1 MKNKRNYYRIL
12 HVQPD
17 APVELIKMS
26 YRTIMQKLKK
36 HPDLGGDE
44 WDASVINEAYAVL
57 SDKKLRAAYDARLLR
72 ERTMA
77 DAGQQNEDQRHSGN
91 SESKAKTKAKANP
104 QEKTT
109 SHAETEQAQKQAEQ
123 SQKRQGHASAEERAS
138 EKSGSERDYSANDEQ
153 APANSCFFCKTTYNI
168 NPGID
173 SDCIKCR
180 SPLLTLS
187 PDTMEQSGDRAIQR
201 QPRNSPLDVW
211 PFWPGEKQQAMLVD
225 LSLHGLKLRF
235 THPLHAGHL
244 IKVENPAFTGVA
256 RVAHCVG
263 VDNGFLLGAQFLSL
277 RFVSQSGTFVQTS
290 A

>member
-57 SDKKLRAAYDARLLR
+57 SDKRLRAAYDARLLR
-72 ERTMA
+72 ERSMA
-77 DAGQQNEDQRHSGN
+77 DAGQQSEEQRDGAHT
-91 SESKAKTKAKANP
+91 ESKNQAR
-104 QEKTT
+104 E
-109 SHAETEQAQKQAEQ
+109 ETEPQAEPEQSDKKQEQAHAQAEQ
-123 SQKRQGHASAEERAS
+123 KSSAQPRSERA
-138 EKSGSERDYSANDEQ
+138 YSANDEQ
-153 APANSCFFCKTTYNI
+153 APANSCFFCKTAYTV

-173 SDCIKCR
+173 SDCTECG
-180 SPLLTLS
+180 SPLLKLS
-187 PDTMEQSGDRAIQR
+187 PDAMEQSGDRSIQR

-211 PFWPGEKQQAMLVD
+211 PFWPGGKQQSTLVD

-244 IKVENPAFTGVA
+244 IKVESPTFSGVA
-256 RVAHCVG
+256 RVAHCVSA
-263 VDNGFLLGAQFLSL
+263 DTGFLLGAQFLSL

>member
-57 SDKKLRAAYDARLLR
+57 SDKKLRAAYDTRLLR

-77 DAGQQNEDQRHSGN
+77 DAGQQNEEQRDGGNAEQKEHAQSDAKSRDESSQADTRHS
-91 SESKAKTKAKANP
+91 EP
-104 QEKTT
+104 
-109 SHAETEQAQKQAEQ
+109 HTEQQNHEPQGAAQ
-123 SQKRQGHASAEERAS
+123 HAH
-138 EKSGSERDYSANDEQ
+138 SANDEQ
-153 APANSCFFCKTTYNI
+153 VPDNSCFFCKAVYRDS
-168 NPGID
+168 PGAE
-173 SDCIKCR
+173 SDCTNCA
-180 SPLLTLS
+180 SPLKKLN
-187 PDTMEQSGDRAIQR
+187 PDAMESSGNRSIQR

-211 PFWPGEKQQAMLVD
+211 PFWPGEKQQAVLVD

-235 THPLHAGHL
+235 THPLHAGHV
-244 IKVENPAFTGVA
+244 IKVENAAFTGVA
-256 RVAHCVG
+256 RIAHCVSA
-263 VDNGFLLGAQFLSL
+263 DTGFLLGAQFLSL
-277 RFVSQSGTFVQTS
+277 RFESQSGTFVQTS

>member
-17 APVELIKMS
+17 APLELIKMS

-77 DAGQQNEDQRHSGN
+77 DAGQQGEEQRDGGSEGKAQAQEDTDAQGHDQTAKNGN
-91 SESKAKTKAKANP
+91 DHAQKTEDDTRGE
-104 QEKTT
+104 EKT
-109 SHAETEQAQKQAEQ
+109 SSEQT
-123 SQKRQGHASAEERAS
+123 
-138 EKSGSERDYSANDEQ
+138 SERRYSPNDEPI
-153 APANSCFFCKTTYNI
+153 PANSCFFCKTPYKAT
-168 NPGID
+168 PGID
-173 SDCIKCR
+173 SDCTKCS
-180 SPLLTLS
+180 SPLLKLN
-187 PDTMEQSGDRAIQR
+187 PDAMEQSGDRSIQR
-201 QPRNSPLDVW
+201 QPRNSPLDIW
-211 PFWPGEKQQAMLVD
+211 PFWPGEKQHAVLVD

-244 IKVENPAFTGVA
+244 IKVESPSFTAVA

-263 VDNGFLLGAQFLSL
+263 ADAGFLLGAQFLSL

>member
-44 WDASVINEAYAVL
+44 WDASVINEAYSVL

-77 DAGQQNEDQRHSGN
+77 DAGQQGEEQRDGGGSN
-91 SESKAKTKAKANP
+91 SDADAQQNA
-104 QEKTT
+104 QA
-109 SHAETEQAQKQAEQ
+109 HAETQQ
-123 SQKRQGHASAEERAS
+123 SQTSENETQANDAANEPNSSEHAYSP
-138 EKSGSERDYSANDEQ
+138 DSANDEQ
-153 APANSCFFCKTTYNI
+153 APANSCFFCKTAYSVS
-168 NPGID
+168 PAED
-173 SDCIKCR
+173 SDCQACA
-180 SPLLTLS
+180 SPLLKLNA
-187 PDTMEQSGDRAIQR
+187 DAMEESGNRSIQR

-211 PFWPGEKQQAMLVD
+211 PFWPGGKQQATLVD

-244 IKVENPAFTGVA
+244 IKVENAAFTGVA

-263 VDNGFLLGAQFLSL
+263 ADTGFLLGAQFLSL
-277 RFVSQSGTFVQTS
+277 RFMSQSGTFVQTS

>member
-17 APVELIKMS
+17 APVQLIKMS

-77 DAGQQNEDQRHSGN
+77 DTGQQSEEQRGDGKSQ
-91 SESKAKTKAKANP
+91 SEAKAKA
-104 QEKTT
+104 QEETA
-109 SHAETEQAQKQAEQ
+109 SHAEAEQ
-123 SQKRQGHASAEERAS
+123 PHKHAGQSNEKQEQERT
-138 EKSGSERDYSANDEQ
+138 YSANDEQ
-153 APANSCFFCKTTYNI
+153 ASANSCFFCKTAYTL
-168 NPGID
+168 NPEVD
-173 SDCIKCR
+173 SDCTKCR
-180 SPLLTLS
+180 SPLLKLN
-187 PDTMEQSGDRAIQR
+187 PDAMEKSGDRTIQR

-211 PFWPGEKQQAMLVD
+211 PFWPGEKQQATLVD

-244 IKVENPAFTGVA
+244 IKVENPSFTAVA

-263 VDNGFLLGAQFLSL
+263 DDSGFLLGAQFLSL
-277 RFVSQSGTFVQTS
+277 RFMSRSGTFVQTS

>member
-57 SDKKLRAAYDARLLR
+57 CDKKLRAAYDARLLR

-77 DAGQQNEDQRHSGN
+77 DAGQQSEEQRHGGN
-91 SESKAKTKAKANP
+91 TESKSHT
-104 QEKTT
+104 QEDTS
-109 SHAETEQAQKQAEQ
+109 SHADAEQANKETEQ
-123 SQKRQGHASAEERAS
+123 SQKAQDQASADESTREQPRSERAYSANNEHASANR
-138 EKSGSERDYSANDEQ
+138 
-153 APANSCFFCKTTYNI
+153 CFFCKTAYKLSA
-168 NPGID
+168 GAD
-173 SDCIKCR
+173 SDCVKCS
-180 SPLLTLS
+180 SPLLKLN
-187 PDTMEQSGDRAIQR
+187 PEAMEQSDDRSIQR
-201 QPRNSPLDVW
+201 QPRNSPLSVW
-211 PFWPGEKQQAMLVD
+211 PFWPGEKQHAMLVD

-235 THPLHAGHL
+235 THPLHAGHI
-244 IKVENPAFTGVA
+244 IKIEGPAFTGVA
-256 RVAHCVG
+256 RVAHCMSA
-263 VDNGFLLGAQFLSL
+263 DSGFLLGAQFLSL
-277 RFVSQSGTFVQTS
+277 RFVSQRGTFVQTS